1 MAFDVVT
8 AKQGKPHVT
17 ADQQALMQAGMLGK
31 GRYALDALN
40 NLACAMTDSNT
51 LTVDT
56 GGLMVDGRWVV
67 NEAQTSFAIA
77 NGSQAQFR
85 KDLAVLEI
93 TVDPSTGVTSLEEK
107 VLQGATA
114 ATEDA
119 AADPAYEAGDLYT
132 GLTAVVPIARITLN
146 GLTPTCTA
154 LLPSVA
160 DLKTISE
167 QTKKL
172 GDSVSRVASAIS
184 VPTVYNLKV
193 SGYGHRVDSSKATV
207 FTLGGGLKVI
217 LFDVEIGWLKNITT
231 GEYVYTAPV
240 PFKIKEVVATVSSC
254 EQWRFDRCRITLSSD
269 KKVLNFVGNS
279 DRATTSDGTNADN
292 GYYIPFCGIMVVRV

>member
-40 NLACAMTDSNT
+40 NLACTMTDSNT

-114 ATEDA
+114 ATAAA
-119 AADPAYEAGDLYT
+119 AADPTYEPGDLYT
-132 GLTAVVPIARITLN
+132 GLTAVVPIARITLD
-146 GLTPTCTA
+146 GLTPTCEA

-172 GDSVSRVASAIS
+172 GDSVSRALKTSKMTLPRIYIGENTA
-184 VPTVYNLKV
+184 TKV
-193 SGYGHRVDSSKATV
+193 SVSWNVDFAKIKAVFLTYVCNDSSDRIVLSDYDA
-207 FTLGGGLKVI
+207 
-217 LFDVEIGWLKNITT
+217 
-231 GEYVYTAPV
+231 
-240 PFKIKEVVATVSSC
+240 SS
-254 EQWRFDRCRITLSSD
+254 ITLRGSIKQYIGASLT
-269 KKVLNFVGNS
+269 VLHE
-279 DRATTSDGTNADN
+279 
-292 GYYIPFCGIMVVRV
+292 

>member
-40 NLACAMTDSNT
+40 NLACTMTDSNT

-114 ATEDA
+114 ATEAA
-119 AADPAYEAGDLYT
+119 AADPTYEAGDLYT

-146 GLTPTCTA
+146 GLTPTCAA

-172 GDSVSRVASAIS
+172 GDSVSREGEWYVANVGSAANI
-184 VPTVYNLKV
+184 
-193 SGYGHRVDSSKATV
+193 V
-207 FTLGGGLKVI
+207 FKHQVVGLMG
-217 LFDVEIGWLKNITT
+217 FDQK
-231 GEYVYTAPV
+231 EYVYDYDLPANCGNPV
-240 PFKIKEVVATVSSC
+240 VGFVNATQWRVANARVTFPSNKKVRVVTPITKSVSSSGPDDLYYND
-254 EQWRFDRCRITLSSD
+254 FDLTVIC
-269 KKVLNFVGNS
+269 V
-279 DRATTSDGTNADN
+279 A
-292 GYYIPFCGIMVVRV
+292 

>member
-8 AKQGKPHVT
+8 SKQGKPHVT

-40 NLACAMTDSNT
+40 NLACTMTDPNT

-114 ATEDA
+114 ATEAA
-119 AADPAYEAGDLYT
+119 AADPTYEAGDLYT

-146 GLTPTCTA
+146 GLTPTCEA

-172 GDSVSRVASAIS
+172 GDSVSPKTLVDGQIKSGESRTVHGIADWLIVGVYASAAAGDSDDREMLIPCLVGDRFLLGSSGCAVDGSNPRYVS
-184 VPTVYNLKV
+184 VRFLLNGEVLKYV
-193 SGYGHRVDSSKATV
+193 NVAMQ
-207 FTLGGGLKVI
+207 
-217 LFDVEIGWLKNITT
+217 DVENGNILNSRNAN
-231 GEYVYTAPV
+231 G
-240 PFKIKEVVATVSSC
+240 VVGLI
-254 EQWRFDRCRITLSSD
+254 RR
-269 KKVLNFVGNS
+269 
-279 DRATTSDGTNADN
+279 
-292 GYYIPFCGIMVVRV
+292 

>member
-8 AKQGKPHVT
+8 SKQGKPHVT

-40 NLACAMTDSNT
+40 NLACTMTDSNT

-114 ATEDA
+114 ATEA
-119 AADPAYEAGDLYT
+119 AAVDPTYEAGDLYT

-172 GDSVSRVASAIS
+172 GDSVSQINSAIS
-184 VPTVYNLKV
+184 KSTGWTYLE
-193 SGYGHRVDSSKATV
+193 GSSAGAT
-207 FTLGGGLKVI
+207 L
-217 LFDVEIGWLKNITT
+217 TT
-231 GEYVYTAPV
+231 GYVRYRV
-240 PFKIKEVVATVSSC
+240 N
-254 EQWRFDRCRITLSSD
+254 RFNVELDIDYPIADASD
-269 KKVLNFVGNS
+269 KKLSKLIPANLRPYETYWFAICATKRWNKS
-279 DRATTSDGTNADN
+279 DHMAYCEVKKDGTVWLGRGGAEAE
-292 GYYIPFCGIMVVRV
+292 GRVVGTVSWVIP

>member
-40 NLACAMTDSNT
+40 NLACTMTDSNT

-114 ATEDA
+114 ATEAA
-119 AADPAYEAGDLYT
+119 AADPTYEAGDLYA

-146 GLTPTCTA
+146 GLTPTCKA

-172 GDSVSRVASAIS
+172 GDSVSQINQYPGGMSGNVIDQSWHVLPLGGNRVA
-184 VPTVYNLKV
+184 L
-193 SGYGHRVDSSKATV
+193 V
-207 FTLGGGLKVI
+207 F
-217 LFDVEIGWLKNITT
+217 EASPW
-231 GEYVYTAPV
+231 YTALAKKEYYYEAALP
-240 PFKIKEVVATVSSC
+240 IKV
-254 EQWRFDRCRITLSSD
+254 
-269 KKVLNFVGNS
+269 KKVLFS
-279 DRATTSDGTNADN
+279 CAESTQWRCDRTRVTFNEGDTTVMKIAANIDRDASGGTAAEPF
-292 GYYIPFCGIMVVRV
+292 YITIKAMIIAAI

>member
-40 NLACAMTDSNT
+40 NLACTMTDSNT

-67 NEAQTSFAIA
+67 NEAQTSFTIA

-85 KDLAVLEI
+85 KDLAALEI

-114 ATEDA
+114 ATEAA
-119 AADPAYEAGDLYT
+119 AADPTYDPGDLYT
-132 GLTAVVPIARITLN
+132 GLTAVVPIARITLD
-146 GLTPTCTA
+146 GLTPTCEA

-172 GDSVSRVASAIS
+172 GDSVSRALKTSKMTLPRIYIGENTA
-184 VPTVYNLKV
+184 TKV
-193 SGYGHRVDSSKATV
+193 SVSWSIDFSKVKAVFLTYVCNDTSDRIVLSDYDASS
-207 FTLGGGLKVI
+207 
-217 LFDVEIGWLKNITT
+217 
-231 GEYVYTAPV
+231 
-240 PFKIKEVVATVSSC
+240 
-254 EQWRFDRCRITLSSD
+254 ITLRGSI
-269 KKVLNFVGNS
+269 KQ
-279 DRATTSDGTNADN
+279 
-292 GYYIPFCGIMVVRV
+292 YIGASLTILHE

>member
-40 NLACAMTDSNT
+40 NLACTMTDSNT

-114 ATEDA
+114 ATEAA
-119 AADPAYEAGDLYT
+119 AADPTYEPGDLYA

-146 GLTPTCTA
+146 GLTPTCKA

-172 GDSVSRVASAIS
+172 GDSVSQTKTFYFNSPCMTTRGNSKAPVQLNVCGNFCALYINAI
-184 VPTVYNLKV
+184 TTRTITEFTEL
-193 SGYGHRVDSSKATV
+193 VDSDGLAKIGEYLPVEFDSEQQRNIKGENKPVGCRLCGGSDPHLWLIKDTNLGDGSEMRFV
-207 FTLGGGLKVI
+207 FT
-217 LFDVEIGWLKNITT
+217 W
-231 GEYVYTAPV
+231 
-240 PFKIKEVVATVSSC
+240 
-254 EQWRFDRCRITLSSD
+254 
-269 KKVLNFVGNS
+269 
-279 DRATTSDGTNADN
+279 
-292 GYYIPFCGIMVVRV
+292 VR

>member
-40 NLACAMTDSNT
+40 NLACTMTDSNT

-77 NGSQAQFR
+77 NGSQGQFR

-119 AADPAYEAGDLYT
+119 AADPTYEAGDLYT
-132 GLTAVVPIARITLN
+132 GLTAVVPFARITLN

-172 GDSVSRVASAIS
+172 GDSVSQLSKPKAVTLQSGITYEVS
-184 VPTVYNLKV
+184 GNVVIVNVYNV
-193 SGYGHRVDSSKATV
+193 TYSGSGRRFGPMPTGLRPRSTRYGVINSGSNAGIVYVDTS
-207 FTLGGGLKVI
+207 GNI
-217 LFDVEIGWLKNITT
+217 DVWAGSNGTYT
-231 GEYVYTAPV
+231 GQVVYTV
-240 PFKIKEVVATVSSC
+240 
-254 EQWRFDRCRITLSSD
+254 
-269 KKVLNFVGNS
+269 
-279 DRATTSDGTNADN
+279 
-292 GYYIPFCGIMVVRV
+292 

>member
-40 NLACAMTDSNT
+40 NLACTITDSNT

-114 ATEDA
+114 ATAAA
-119 AADPAYEAGDLYT
+119 AADPTYEAGDLYT

-146 GLTPTCTA
+146 GLTPTCKA

-172 GDSVSRVASAIS
+172 GDSVSQ
-184 VPTVYNLKV
+184 PLFKTVKYTSPNTDVGSGNVLEYN
-193 SGYGHRVDSSKATV
+193 GT
-207 FTLGGGLKVI
+207 
-217 LFDVEIGWLKNITT
+217 LKNIK
-231 GEYVYTAPV
+231 GYTPV
-240 PFKIKEVVATVSSC
+240 GIVETNTNHDWSFGLMRATLNGDGTFTCTWMNFNKNTWRGSIGYATV
-254 EQWRFDRCRITLSSD
+254 L
-269 KKVLNFVGNS
+269 
-279 DRATTSDGTNADN
+279 
-292 GYYIPFCGIMVVRV
+292 YIRS

>member
-40 NLACAMTDSNT
+40 NLACTMTDPNT

-114 ATEDA
+114 ATEAA
-119 AADPAYEAGDLYT
+119 AADPTYEAGDLYT

-146 GLTPTCTA
+146 GLTPTCEA

-172 GDSVSRVASAIS
+172 GDSVSHIQIKGWKVLTSAKTSGTPGITNSKILMAYEGTDKSWTFIPIATRWCTVEDINPKSSGISLTVNPTYDSSAIQ
-184 VPTVYNLKV
+184 V
-193 SGYGHRVDSSKATV
+193 SLLA
-207 FTLGGGLKVI
+207 
-217 LFDVEIGWLKNITT
+217 
-231 GEYVYTAPV
+231 
-240 PFKIKEVVATVSSC
+240 IKFS
-254 EQWRFDRCRITLSSD
+254 Q
-269 KKVLNFVGNS
+269 
-279 DRATTSDGTNADN
+279 
-292 GYYIPFCGIMVVRV
+292 

>member
-40 NLACAMTDSNT
+40 NLACIMTDSNT

-67 NEAQTSFAIA
+67 NEAQTSFTIA

-114 ATEDA
+114 ATEAA
-119 AADPAYEAGDLYT
+119 AADPTYEPGDLYT

-146 GLTPTCTA
+146 GLTPTCEA

-172 GDSVSRVASAIS
+172 GDSVSRALKTSKMTLPRIYVGENTA
-184 VPTVYNLKV
+184 TKV
-193 SGYGHRVDSSKATV
+193 SVSWSIDFSKIKAVFLTYVCNDASDRIVLSDYDSS
-207 FTLGGGLKVI
+207 
-217 LFDVEIGWLKNITT
+217 
-231 GEYVYTAPV
+231 
-240 PFKIKEVVATVSSC
+240 S
-254 EQWRFDRCRITLSSD
+254 ITLRGSI
-269 KKVLNFVGNS
+269 KQ
-279 DRATTSDGTNADN
+279 
-292 GYYIPFCGIMVVRV
+292 YIGASLTILHE

>member
-40 NLACAMTDSNT
+40 NLVCTMTDSNT

-114 ATEDA
+114 ATEA
-119 AADPAYEAGDLYT
+119 GAADPTYEAGDLYT

-146 GLTPTCTA
+146 GLTPTCEA

-172 GDSVSRVASAIS
+172 GDSVSPKTLVDGQIKSGESRTVHGIADWLIVGVYASAAAGDSDDREMLIPCLVGDRFLLGSSGCAVDGSNPRYVS
-184 VPTVYNLKV
+184 VRFLLNGEVLKYV
-193 SGYGHRVDSSKATV
+193 NVAMQ
-207 FTLGGGLKVI
+207 
-217 LFDVEIGWLKNITT
+217 DVENGNILNSRNAN
-231 GEYVYTAPV
+231 G
-240 PFKIKEVVATVSSC
+240 VVGLI
-254 EQWRFDRCRITLSSD
+254 RR
-269 KKVLNFVGNS
+269 
-279 DRATTSDGTNADN
+279 
-292 GYYIPFCGIMVVRV
+292 

>member
-40 NLACAMTDSNT
+40 NLACTMTDSNT

-114 ATEDA
+114 ATEAA
-119 AADPAYEAGDLYT
+119 AADPTYEAGDLYA

-146 GLTPTCTA
+146 GLTPTCKA

-172 GDSVSRVASAIS
+172 GDSVSPASFVASMMNIS
-184 VPTVYNLKV
+184 SHDKIYGVKAGSIV
-193 SGYGHRVDSSKATV
+193 SLWVND
-207 FTLGGGLKVI
+207 
-217 LFDVEIGWLKNITT
+217 
-231 GEYVYTAPV
+231 PM
-240 PFKIKEVVATVSSC
+240 
-254 EQWRFDRCRITLSSD
+254 TLSKDIPAWSSMQIATIPD
-269 KKVLNFVGNS
+269 GFRPAQRLRGVLV
-279 DRATTSDGTNADN
+279 SDGTVGA
-292 GYYIPFCGIMVVRV
+292 VVFDPDGSVIATARNSKLGGNIVLSASYLCV

>member
-1 MAFDVVT
+1 MAFDAVT

-40 NLACAMTDSNT
+40 NLACTMTDSNT

-114 ATEDA
+114 ATAAA
-119 AADPAYEAGDLYT
+119 AADPTYEPGDLYT
-132 GLTAVVPIARITLN
+132 GLTAVVPIARITLD
-146 GLTPTCTA
+146 GLTPTCEA

-172 GDSVSRVASAIS
+172 GDSVSQTKTFYLSSPCMTTRGNSKAPVQLNVCGNFCALYINAI
-184 VPTVYNLKV
+184 TTRTINEFTEL
-193 SGYGHRVDSSKATV
+193 VDSDGLAKIGEYLPVEFDSEQQRNIRGENKPVGCRLCGGSDPHLWLIKDANLGDESEMRFV
-207 FTLGGGLKVI
+207 FT
-217 LFDVEIGWLKNITT
+217 W
-231 GEYVYTAPV
+231 
-240 PFKIKEVVATVSSC
+240 
-254 EQWRFDRCRITLSSD
+254 
-269 KKVLNFVGNS
+269 
-279 DRATTSDGTNADN
+279 
-292 GYYIPFCGIMVVRV
+292 VR

>member
-40 NLACAMTDSNT
+40 NLACTMTDSNT

-114 ATEDA
+114 ATEAA
-119 AADPAYEAGDLYT
+119 AADPTYEPGDLYT
-132 GLTAVVPIARITLN
+132 GLTAVVPIARITLD
-146 GLTPTCTA
+146 GLTPTCGA

-172 GDSVSRVASAIS
+172 GDSVSRTPLSVANVKSGFAIKAWKTQLGVQIDVTGS
-184 VPTVYNLKV
+184 SNTLIQ
-193 SGYGHRVDSSKATV
+193 SGEEWGYEIARIPAAASLTLCGLVGMMWTEGANNNDLMWFHMYGSSLRVDFKSKTKDWPK
-207 FTLGGGLKVI
+207 TI
-217 LFDVEIGWLKNITT
+217 HCD
-231 GEYVYTAPV
+231 
-240 PFKIKEVVATVSSC
+240 
-254 EQWRFDRCRITLSSD
+254 
-269 KKVLNFVGNS
+269 
-279 DRATTSDGTNADN
+279 
-292 GYYIPFCGIMVVRV
+292 GIMAYS